1 MISYALKGLYSAVTH
16 HEKHSRP
23 IFRKRGPPTLRYETL
38 NIGAISSWVAFDN
51 SYIAM
56 HHFLVNHINCPI
68 GIFFLLIGK
77 LCSTIHMPSNANKE
91 TRT

>member
-1 MISYALKGLYSAVTH
+1 
-16 HEKHSRP
+16 
-23 IFRKRGPPTLRYETL
+23 
-38 NIGAISSWVAFDN
+38 VAFDN